1 MLPPGK
7 SKGGVNDSAFYQITL
22 VLVLYPVCLV
32 VLSPTPL
39 CRFCDEVCRLGCG
52 HESGK
57 SVEFV
62 ANFRDLCSQTLLLTF
77 PVHCNGLNS
86 IRVTQTGLSWTCGGL
101 YYNRLDMLIEMVS
114 VHDFYDFCW

>member
-39 CRFCDEVCRLGCG
+39 CRFCDEVCRLG
-52 HESGK
+52 
-57 SVEFV
+57 
-62 ANFRDLCSQTLLLTF
+62 
-77 PVHCNGLNS
+77 
-86 IRVTQTGLSWTCGGL
+86 
-101 YYNRLDMLIEMVS
+101 
-114 VHDFYDFCW
+114 FCWWKLSYWNTGFIGCVSALL